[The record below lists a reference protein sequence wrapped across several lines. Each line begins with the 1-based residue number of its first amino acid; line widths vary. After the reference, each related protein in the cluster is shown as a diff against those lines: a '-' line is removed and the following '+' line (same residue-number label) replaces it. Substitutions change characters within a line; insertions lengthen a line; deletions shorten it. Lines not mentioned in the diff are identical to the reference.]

1 MKLNGAGSQH
11 RMKQVRET
19 CSVLVTVLTLT
30 LTTMCLHAFAHDY
43 GQWLDESP
51 EVRAWYN
58 SLRQPDHPDISCCGV
73 GDSYW
78 ADDIETD
85 SNGNLIAVITDDR
98 ADEPLKR
105 PHIPAGTRMSV
116 PKEKINWDEGN
127 PSGHT
132 VIFLGTHSSEYFV
145 FCFVQNG
152 SV

>member
-1 MKLNGAGSQH
+1 
-11 RMKQVRET
+11 
-19 CSVLVTVLTLT
+19 
-30 LTTMCLHAFAHDY
+30 MCLHAFAHDY

-85 SNGNLIAVITDDR
+85 KNGNLIAVITDDR

-105 PHIPAGTRMSV
+105 PHVPVGTRIRV
-116 PKEKINWDEGN
+116 PKEKIKWG
-127 PSGHT
+127 
-132 VIFLGTHSSEYFV
+132 
-145 FCFVQNG
+145 
-152 SV
+152 